1 MHVVLTQKKEISKIK
16 KYFEEKNK
24 WFFSICKQNTN
35 ILTTTRSKLKDN
47 MLDGTI
53 HKLVTTKKKTNKQQH
68 FSVKSIYFHEKTCI
82 EELNILQQ
90 PTFYSTTTLLDVI

>member
-1 MHVVLTQKKEISKIK
+1 MHVVLTQKKKFRKLRNISKK
-16 KYFEEKNK
+16 KISGFFLFVNK
-24 WFFSICKQNTN
+24 IQ

>member
-1 MHVVLTQKKEISKIK
+1 MTQKKKFRKLRNISKK
-16 KYFEEKNK
+16 KISG
-24 WFFSICKQNTN
+24 FFSICKQNTN

-68 FSVKSIYFHEKTCI
+68 FSVKSIYFHEK
-82 EELNILQQ
+82 NMH
-90 PTFYSTTTLLDVI
+90 

>member
-1 MHVVLTQKKEISKIK
+1 MHVVLTQKKEFRKLRNVSKKKISGFFLFVNKI
-16 KYFEEKNK
+16 
-24 WFFSICKQNTN
+24 Q

>member
-16 KYFEEKNK
+16 KYFEEKISGFFLFVNK
-24 WFFSICKQNTN
+24 IQ

-68 FSVKSIYFHEKTCI
+68 FSVKSIYFHEK
-82 EELNILQQ
+82 NMH
-90 PTFYSTTTLLDVI
+90 

>member
-1 MHVVLTQKKEISKIK
+1 MHVVLTQKKEFRKLRNVSKKKISGFFLFVNKI
-16 KYFEEKNK
+16 
-24 WFFSICKQNTN
+24 Q

-68 FSVKSIYFHEKTCI
+68 FSVKSIYFHEK
-82 EELNILQQ
+82 NMH
-90 PTFYSTTTLLDVI
+90 